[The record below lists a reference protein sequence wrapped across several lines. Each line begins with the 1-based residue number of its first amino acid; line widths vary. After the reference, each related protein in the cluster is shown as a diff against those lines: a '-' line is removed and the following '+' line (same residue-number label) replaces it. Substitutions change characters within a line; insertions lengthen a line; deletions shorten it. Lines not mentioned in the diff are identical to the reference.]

1 MNKFSVSLLFFQTS
15 YFISLNM
22 LMWHRILHMQETNMT
37 QVHQL
42 NIQTILL
49 LCFCF
54 LCRMNRSLCNPM
66 FWFLEWYFCGIYI
79 KSGWWNFTSIRW
91 TKNKTD
97 SFHCLDITF
106 IQDINFQYLA
116 GPLCC
121 MHSSSYMLHHLVKL
135 IQIWCWS
142 ALHTQYEL
150 ILIIVR
156 SKVFNGKRWSSWS

>member
-1 MNKFSVSLLFFQTS
+1 MFLLNLSPAKYEQVFCLFALFFQTS
-15 YFISLNM
+15 YFVSLKM

-66 FWFLEWYFCGIYI
+66 FWFLEWYFCGIYK

-91 TKNKTD
+91 TKNKAN

-116 GPLCC
+116 GPLCWI
-121 MHSSSYMLHHLVKL
+121 HSSILYAPPPREANTHLMLECFAYPVW
-135 IQIWCWS
+135 INTDYRQ
-142 ALHTQYEL
+142 
-150 ILIIVR
+150 V
-156 SKVFNGKRWSSWS
+156 